1 MKFGEMLIAELVQT
15 EWGIQHHRQWTEEE
29 G

>member
-1 MKFGEMLIAELVQT
+1 MKFGEMLVEEFVQAE
-15 EWGIQHHRQWTEEE
+15 WSIKQHRTWTEEE

>member
-1 MKFGEMLIAELVQT
+1 MKFGEMLIAELVQA
-15 EWGIQHHRQWTEEE
+15 EWGLKHHRKWTEEE